1 MQIRCLFTMKKEIVY
16 FEEKGEKNTEET
28 LRLAKER
35 ALELGIKYVV
45 VASTSGKT
53 GKRAIEVF
61 KGTGINVVVVT
72 HQSGFKEENKLL
84 IDEETKR
91 YIEENAKLIIASDIL
106 TTVPRLITQKYGGFS
121 PLNLIADTLR
131 LFCQGMKVCVEIAVM
146 ASDAGAIPVDEEV
159 IAIAGT
165 ARGADTAIVL
175 KPANIHRF
183 FDIDIREIICMPRY
197 K

>member
-1 MQIRCLFTMKKEIVY
+1 MTAITMKKEIVY
-16 FEEKGEKNTEET
+16 FEEKGEKNTDET
-28 LRLAKER
+28 LKLAKER

-45 VASTSGKT
+45 VASTTGAT
-53 GKRAIEVF
+53 GKKAIEIF
-61 KGTGINVVVVT
+61 KDTGINVVVVT
-72 HQSGFKEENKLL
+72 HQVGYKEPNKLL
-84 IDEETKR
+84 MDEQTRKF
-91 YIEENAKLIIASDIL
+91 IEENAKLVIGSDIF
-106 TTVPRLITQKYGGFS
+106 TTVPKLITQKYGGFS
-121 PLNLIADTLR
+121 PYNIIADTLR

-146 ASDAGAIPVDEEV
+146 AADAGAIPTDQEV

-183 FDIDIREIICMPRY
+183 FEMDIREIICMPRV

>member
-1 MQIRCLFTMKKEIVY
+1 MRREIVY
-16 FEEKGEKNTEET
+16 FEEKGEMNTDET

-45 VASTSGKT
+45 VASTSGRT
-53 GKRAIEVF
+53 GKKAVDVF
-61 KGTGINVVVVT
+61 KDTGINVVIVT
-72 HQSGFKEENKLL
+72 HQMGYKEENKLL
-84 IDEETKR
+84 MDEELR
-91 YIEENAKLIIASDIL
+91 RFIEQNARLVIASDIF
-106 TTVPRLITQKYGGFS
+106 TTVPRLVTQKYGGFT
-121 PLNLIADTLR
+121 PYNVIADTLR

-146 ASDAGAIPVDEEV
+146 AADSGAIPTNEEV

-165 ARGADTAIVL
+165 AKGADTAIVL
-175 KPANIHRF
+175 KPANVHRF

>member
-1 MQIRCLFTMKKEIVY
+1 MKKEIVY